1 MITNIVAGLITA
13 IMIAAA
19 SFLYRHRGYLPLLRT
34 TLLQSDRVRV
44 SMSALL
50 RVKVDDC
57 YVLFHHPYRPSV
69 YGPPGGVFKFTSA
82 ARQDLDRLSF
92 VEQRATGR
100 QQEMENDL
108 RGFVPGRRAI
118 GFMRWF
124 SSGKG
129 RESGED
135 CLRRELVE
143 ELRETNHAELEPM
156 IADLH
161 FELVRTVFEPPTD
174 RTSMT
179 ARQFEIYD
187 IVKDTPRAAELI
199 DRLIAIG
206 HDPGDTQIIAV
217 SGTDIDNGRHG
228 PYLVAPQS
236 AFLMGDRRRR
246 ADLPAVQ

>member
-1 MITNIVAGLITA
+1 MIANIVAGLITA
-13 IMIAAA
+13 IVIAAA
-19 SFLYRHRGYLPLLRT
+19 SFLYGHRGYLPLLRV

-44 SMSALL
+44 SMSALI

-100 QQEMENDL
+100 QQEMKNDL
-108 RGFVPGRRAI
+108 RGFVPGQRAI

-129 RESGED
+129 RESGVD

-143 ELRETNHAELEPM
+143 ELHEANHAELESM
-156 IADLH
+156 VADLN
-161 FELVRTVFEPPTD
+161 FALVRTVFEPPAE

-179 ARQFEIYD
+179 ARQFEVYD
-187 IVKDTPRAAELI
+187 IVQDTPQAAELI
-199 DRLIAIG
+199 DRLVAIG
-206 HDPGDTQIIAV
+206 HDPSDNQIIAV
-217 SGTDIDNGRHG
+217 SGTDIDAGRHEQ
-228 PYLVAPQS
+228 YLVAPQT
-236 AFLMGDRRRR
+236 AFLIGDRRKR
-246 ADLPAVQ
+246 ADLPALQ